1 MSFRGSYGSVQD
13 LVLVEDVLKMSWDRR
28 GVVCSWAPVI
38 PSAMHMQIKVGSWDQ
53 LYFNFIIVPAAAA
66 ADEAG
71 GGAAEQA
78 NTLHGYIRDCCAKYV
93 NLKKLTLNLSRCII
107 EGELMDF
114 ELNAEE
120 ILDGIYYY

>member
-1 MSFRGSYGSVQD
+1 M
-13 LVLVEDVLKMSWDRR
+13 LVEDVLKMSWDRR

-38 PSAMHMQIKVGSWDQ
+38 PSTMHMQIKVGSWDQ

-71 GGAAEQA
+71 GGTAGQYFARI
-78 NTLHGYIRDCCAKYV
+78 YCAKYV

-120 ILDGIYYY
+120 ISEFGRRRTAVLQCGH

>member
-1 MSFRGSYGSVQD
+1 MLSVA
-13 LVLVEDVLKMSWDRR
+13 
-28 GVVCSWAPVI
+28 GHWAPVI
-38 PSAMHMQIKVGSWDQ
+38 PSTMHMQIKVGSWDQ

-71 GGAAEQA
+71 GGTAGQYFARI
-78 NTLHGYIRDCCAKYV
+78 YCAKYV

>member
-1 MSFRGSYGSVQD
+1 M
-13 LVLVEDVLKMSWDRR
+13 LVEDVLKMSWDRR
-28 GVVCSWAPVI
+28 GVVCSRAPLI
-38 PSAMHMQIKVGSWDQ
+38 PGTMHMQIKVGSWDQ

-71 GGAAEQA
+71 GGAADQYFA
-78 NTLHGYIRDCCAKYV
+78 RIYPRLLRKICN
-93 NLKKLTLNLSRCII
+93 LNLSRCII

-120 ILDGIYYY
+120 LLNGIYYY